1 MKKLVFDIETVGE
14 RFDDL
19 DETSQAMLTRWIRET
34 ADSEEKY
41 QLELKRIKDQLGL
54 SPLTG
59 FIVAIGMMDAETGK
73 GAVLYQAPKKRAA
86 KTTTKDDITFMPM
99 SEAEML
105 DVFWRKAENYSEF
118 ISFNGR
124 QFDAPYLMARSAAH
138 KVRPTKD
145 LLSNR
150 YVSSQ
155 RDSAKHI
162 DLQDQL
168 SFYGAL
174 ARKGSLHMWC
184 RLFDI
189 ASPKAGGVDGHDV
202 ATLFNKKKYL
212 DIARYN
218 VGDLVATRELYWR
231 WHEYMRM

>member
-14 RFDDL
+14 RFEDYDQ
-19 DETSQAMLTRWIRET
+19 TSQNMLTRWIRET
-34 ADSEEKY
+34 SDTDEKY
-41 QLELKRIKDQLGL
+41 QIELKRIKDQLGL

-59 FIVAIGMMDAETGK
+59 FIVAIGIMDAETGK
-73 GAVLYQAPKKRAA
+73 GAVLYQAPKKRTA
-86 KTTTKDDITFMPM
+86 KTTTVGDITFMPM
-99 SEAEML
+99 TEAEML
-105 DVFWRKAENYSEF
+105 EAFWRKAENYTEF

-124 QFDAPYLMARSAAH
+124 QFDAPYLMVRSALH

-150 YVSSQ
+150 YISSQ

-174 ARKGSLHMWC
+174 VKKGSLHMWC
-184 RLFDI
+184 RLFGI
-189 ASPKAGGVDGHDV
+189 TSPKAGGVDGHDV
-202 ATLFNKKKYL
+202 ANLFNKKKYL

-231 WHEYMRM
+231 WSEYMRM

>member
-19 DETSQAMLTRWIRET
+19 DEVSQTMLTRWIRET
-34 ADSEEKY
+34 ADSEEKFK
-41 QLELKRIKDQLGL
+41 LELKRIKDQLGL

-73 GAVLYQAPKKRAA
+73 GAVLYQAPKKRTA
-86 KTTTKDDITFMPM
+86 KISTEHDITFMPM

-124 QFDAPYLMARSAAH
+124 QFDAPYLMVRSALH

-150 YVSSQ
+150 YISSQ

-184 RLFDI
+184 RVFGI
-189 ASPKAGGVDGHDV
+189 TSPKAGGVDGHDV